1 MCIRDSSLLQ
11 ASRIFWCNWQAGWR
25 LPHLQKLYVRI
36 GVAPTFFSVFAFA
49 QLVDP
54 EGGFEWFTEAAS
66 HLFEGYLLICFESLL
81 VLYAGGTSVVACEFE
96 KDASWS
102 HRFVGRN
109 PLGGLWE
116 FSSSEALLQFHRAC
130 VMQFTFVL
138 PLTTVLLKTASN
150 GGTAMLLMGVVVKTV
165 SIAIAMR
172 CLLGIYLATSDRLF
186 GFGAVGKFCA
196 VKLMV
201 SLMVTQALL
210 VRTALH
216 LRWFTVPSH
225 LQAEY
230 SEYHSHHAHDVV
242 ATQFLARLV
251 LAEMLCMGPVF
262 GLSLIHI

>member
-1 MCIRDSSLLQ
+1 MCGLQ
-11 ASRIFWCNWQAGWR
+11 SAEHPA
-25 LPHLQKLYVRI
+25 
-36 GVAPTFFSVFAFA
+36 
-49 QLVDP
+49 
-54 EGGFEWFTEAAS
+54 
-66 HLFEGYLLICFESLL
+66 
-81 VLYAGGTSVVACEFE
+81 
-96 KDASWS
+96 
-102 HRFVGRN
+102 
-109 PLGGLWE
+109 
-116 FSSSEALLQFHRAC
+116 
-130 VMQFTFVL
+130 
-138 PLTTVLLKTASN
+138 
-150 GGTAMLLMGVVVKTV
+150 
-165 SIAIAMR
+165 
-172 CLLGIYLATSDRLF
+172 GIYLATSDRLF

-262 GLSLIHI
+262 GMLFDPEELRMLQAWQSAEESEQQLCQVLGLCCSYHDIFICYPLELSSARAKTFTECTEHHSLLKNNRFWSDDVVGKVDSNLLGDEELVL